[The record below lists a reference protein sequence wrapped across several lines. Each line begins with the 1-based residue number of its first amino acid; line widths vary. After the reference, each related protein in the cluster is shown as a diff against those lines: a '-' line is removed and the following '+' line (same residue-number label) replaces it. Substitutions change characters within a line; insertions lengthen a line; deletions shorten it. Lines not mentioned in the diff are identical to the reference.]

1 MGAGWQQREHQH
13 FGVPFYDFPTRF
25 DMLTEALEITYQLLH
40 SDQPVTFQGKHFSL
54 EEAIL
59 LPRPQRKGGPP
70 ILIGGQGP
78 KRALPLIAKYAQEW
92 NANFLPL
99 SKYKERYQQLDELL
113 VQAGRHPQE
122 VKRSLMTQLI
132 FGGDDAELARRLR
145 DRQAETLIA
154 NGLLVGRS
162 SALVDQIGKWA
173 EAGVERFM
181 LQWMTSPG

>member
-1 MGAGWQQREHQH
+1 
-13 FGVPFYDFPTRF
+13 
-25 DMLTEALEITYQLLH
+25 
-40 SDQPVTFQGKHFSL
+40 
-54 EEAIL
+54 
-59 LPRPQRKGGPP
+59 
-70 ILIGGQGP
+70 
-78 KRALPLIAKYAQEW
+78 
-92 NANFLPL
+92 
-99 SKYKERYQQLDELL
+99 LL

-181 LQWMTSPG
+181 LQWLDLDDIAGLEAIARDVLPHFHQ